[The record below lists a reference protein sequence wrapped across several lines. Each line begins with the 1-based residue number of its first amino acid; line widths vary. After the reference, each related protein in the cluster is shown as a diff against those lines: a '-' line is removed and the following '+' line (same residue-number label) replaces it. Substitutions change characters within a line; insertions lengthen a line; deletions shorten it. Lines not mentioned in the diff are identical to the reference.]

1 MAAPDDLADL
11 AIRHL
16 VDPPLIA
23 GPRASSEVGI
33 VVVMQGLVLLDDGRG
48 SFGPMVDLRA
58 TFDIRSGWLTTAE
71 RIAAASRLELA
82 AVIVPAALA
91 GIAAEERP
99 GVAVNAVPSGEGPWL
114 VVNGRLLQPPSGVGL
129 EPGTAEIDPADGS
142 IRRAVLDA
150 AALAAVIESGE
161 LPESVRRVERSEP
174 PLAMAPWDIFTTA
187 GARLAGDLSL
197 AGESGML
204 AEDAWMRLHGGTVVG
219 DHPVRIHRAAVID
232 PGVVLDA
239 REGPIVVGEGAHLGV
254 HAVLHGPVA
263 VMNGTRIAD
272 HATLKANT
280 ILGPGCRVGGE
291 VGGTVIQGFSNKSHD
306 GHLGDSWVGSWVNLG
321 AATVN
326 SNLLN
331 TYGEVVMRL
340 EPDGP
345 RLRSDR
351 QFLGCVLGDHV
362 KTAIGTRIM
371 TGTAIGTGAMIA
383 TSTPPPSTVARFAW
397 HTDEGT
403 RRYRLEKFLDTARLV
418 MVRRDRTLGS
428 AAEARLRELHAAG
441 EPESAS

>member
-1 MAAPDDLADL
+1 M
-11 AIRHL
+11 
-16 VDPPLIA
+16 PPRVRPGL
-23 GPRASSEVGI
+23 GI
-33 VVVMQGLVLLDDGRG
+33 VVAMQGLVLLDDGRG

-58 TFDIRSGWLTTAE
+58 TFDLRSGWLTTAE
-71 RIAAASRLELA
+71 RIAAASRLEPLGA
-82 AVIVPAALA
+82 IVPASLA
-91 GIAAEERP
+91 EVVAESRP
-99 GVAVNAVPSGEGPWL
+99 GLAVNRLPEGDGPWL
-114 VVNGRLLQPPSGVGL
+114 VVNGRFLQPPAGVGL

-150 AALAAVIESGE
+150 AALTAVIEGGE
-161 LPESVRRVERSEP
+161 PPESVRRVERADP
-174 PLAMAPWDIFTTA
+174 PLAAAPWDVFSTA
-187 GARLAGDLSL
+187 GSRLASDLAL
-197 AGESGML
+197 AVEAGLL

-219 DHPVRIHRAAVID
+219 DHPVRIHRTAIID

-239 REGPIVVGEGAHLGV
+239 REGPVVVGERAHLGV

-263 VMNGTRIAD
+263 IMNGTRVAD

-280 ILGPGCRVGGE
+280 VIGPWCRVGGE
-291 VGGTVIQGFSNKSHD
+291 VGATVFQGFSNKSHD

-340 EPDGP
+340 DVDGP
-345 RLRSDR
+345 RLRSGR

-371 TGTAIGTGAMIA
+371 TGTSIGTGAMIA
-383 TSTPPPSTVARFAW
+383 TSTPPPTVVERFAW
-397 HTDEGT
+397 LTDGGG
-403 RRYRLEKFLDTARLV
+403 RRYRMEKFLDTARQV
-418 MVRRDRTLGS
+418 MARREQELGP
-428 AAEARLRELHAAG
+428 AVETRLRALHAAG
-441 EPESAS
+441 EPESGA

>member
-1 MAAPDDLADL
+1 MAALAL
-11 AIRHL
+11 RHL
-16 VDPPLIA
+16 LDSPLTVA
-23 GPRASSEVGI
+23 DARSGRGI
-33 VVVMQGLVLLDDGRG
+33 VVVMQGLVLFDYGRG

-58 TFDIRSGWLTTAE
+58 TFDLRSGWLTSGE
-71 RIAAASRLELA
+71 RIAAASRLDPVA
-82 AVIVPAALA
+82 AVVPAHLA
-91 GIAAEERP
+91 GVVVERHP
-99 GVAVNAVPSGEGPWL
+99 GWTINAVPAGDGPWL
-114 VVNGRLLQPPSGVGL
+114 VVNGRLLQPPPGVGL
-129 EPGTAEIDPADGS
+129 EPGTAEIDPGDGA

-150 AALAAVIESGE
+150 AGLATLIESGN

-174 PLAMAPWDIFTTA
+174 SLAVAPWDVFVTAGGRIASDLAMAVEA
-187 GARLAGDLSL
+187 
-197 AGESGML
+197 GML
-204 AEDAWMRLHGGTVVG
+204 ADEAWMRLHGGTVVG
-219 DHPVRIHRAAVID
+219 DHPVRIHRTAVID

-239 REGPIVVGEGAHLGV
+239 RDGAIVVGEGAHLGV

-263 VMNGTRIAD
+263 VMNGTRVAD
-272 HATLKANT
+272 HATLKSNT
-280 ILGPGCRVGGE
+280 IIGPGCRVGGE
-291 VGGTVIQGFSNKSHD
+291 IGATVFQGFSNKSHD

-345 RLRSDR
+345 RLRSGR

-383 TSTPPPSTVARFAW
+383 TSTPPPPTVARFAW

-403 RRYRLEKFLDTARLV
+403 RRYRLEKFLDTARTVLA
-418 MVRRDRTLGS
+418 RRDRTLGP
-428 AAEARLRELHAAG
+428 ATEARLRALHVAG
-441 EPESAS
+441 EPESGA